1 MKRCSFL
8 LLTSFAAFIIT
19 GTSCKEKKDNEESS
33 PAPAGSTGGIDASTP
48 VMGYNILDRLPGIW
62 NGPVTSSTPLGSY
75 PEWIVDFRPVSAAQV
90 SAKNEL
96 DTANNILMG
105 FFI

>member
-1 MKRCSFL
+1 MKRNSL
-8 LLTSFAAFIIT
+8 LLLLLAVVVFAA
-19 GTSCKEKKDNEESS
+19 SNCKDKKENEEAPPPSS
-33 PAPAGSTGGIDASTP
+33 GGTGGIDASTP
-48 VMGYNILDRLPGIW
+48 VTGYNILGRLPGIW

-96 DTANNILMG
+96 DTVNNILMG
-105 FFI
+105 